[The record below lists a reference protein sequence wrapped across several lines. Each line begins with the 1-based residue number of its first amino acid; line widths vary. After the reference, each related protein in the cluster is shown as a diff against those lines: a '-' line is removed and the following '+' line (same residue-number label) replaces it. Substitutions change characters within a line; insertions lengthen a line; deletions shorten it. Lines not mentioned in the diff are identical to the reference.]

1 MEHMSFM
8 VLLLSMYVFFL
19 SDHIQ
24 SVYALHF
31 IPSTSHMLHLIQS
44 SHSPFLTLLN
54 SPNDAAGVAIA
65 SNPSD
70 TILLLLDQLFLIAPH
85 GSISSS
91 ISVDMN
97 SLTIGS
103 SSSQVLV
110 PSLVV
115 PTTTYSDAISS
126 ITEQIHHAEI
136 VATVDLPWTHDMQ
149 SSSAIISQASDLSS
163 LNGPQLQQQIDSLRD
178 IINVYATKYSEVIT
192 RSSLQLFPSL
202 SDYPSSGN
210 AAQLFDTSVVST
222 IINEVIAALT
232 RATSSF
238 TTQLSQKGNELVANT
253 QSSLSSFATS
263 LPNEAI
269 NSAVSSISNKVIS
282 IGKLHCYRRQ
292 TYTINYELYCCDVMH
307 DVM

>member
-1 MEHMSFM
+1 MEHMTFM
-8 VLLLSMYVFFL
+8 VLLLSMCVFFL
-19 SDHIQ
+19 SDHIL
-24 SVYALHF
+24 SVHALHF
-31 IPSTSHMLHLIQS
+31 IPSTSHVLHLIQS
-44 SHSPFLTLLN
+44 SHYSPFLTLLN
-54 SPNDAAGVAIA
+54 SYNDAAGVAIA
-65 SNPSD
+65 SKPSD
-70 TILLLLDQLFLIAPH
+70 TILLLMDQLFLIAPH

-91 ISVDMN
+91 SSIVDMN

-149 SSSAIISQASDLSS
+149 SSSAIISQASDLS

-202 SDYPSSGN
+202 GDYPSSGN

-282 IGKLHCYRRQ
+282 IGKLHYYRRQ
-292 TYTINYELYCCDVMH
+292 TYTINYELYCCDVM
-307 DVM
+307 

>member
-1 MEHMSFM
+1 MEHMTFM
-8 VLLLSMYVFFL
+8 VLLLLMCVFFL
-19 SDHIQ
+19 SDHML
-24 SVYALHF
+24 SVHALHF

-54 SPNDAAGVAIA
+54 SPTDAAGVAIA

-70 TILLLLDQLFLIAPH
+70 TILLLLNQLFLIAPH

-103 SSSQVLV
+103 SSSSQVLV
-110 PSLVV
+110 PSLFV

-126 ITEQIHHAEI
+126 ITEQIHHAAI

-149 SSSAIISQASDLSS
+149 SSSAIISQASDLS

-192 RSSLQLFPSL
+192 SSSLQLFPSL
-202 SDYPSSGN
+202 GDYPSSGN

-238 TTQLSQKGNELVANT
+238 TTQLSQKGNELVVNT

-282 IGKLHCYRRQ
+282 IGKNIALHCYGRQ
-292 TYTINYELYCCDVMH
+292 TYTINYELHCCDVM
-307 DVM
+307 

>member
-1 MEHMSFM
+1 
-8 VLLLSMYVFFL
+8 
-19 SDHIQ
+19 
-24 SVYALHF
+24 
-31 IPSTSHMLHLIQS
+31 MLHLIQS
-44 SHSPFLTLLN
+44 SHYSPFLTLLN
-54 SPNDAAGVAIA
+54 SPNDAVAIA

-136 VATVDLPWTHDMQ
+136 VATVDLPWTHDIQ
-149 SSSAIISQASDLSS
+149 SSSAIISQASDLS

-202 SDYPSSGN
+202 GDYPSSGN

-282 IGKLHCYRRQ
+282 IGKLHYYRRQ

>member
-1 MEHMSFM
+1 M
-8 VLLLSMYVFFL
+8 VLLLLMCVFFL
-19 SDHIQ
+19 SDHIL
-24 SVYALHF
+24 SVHALHF

-44 SHSPFLTLLN
+44 SHYSPFLTLLN
-54 SPNDAAGVAIA
+54 SPNDAAGAAIA

-85 GSISSS
+85 GSIS
-91 ISVDMN
+91 VDMN

-110 PSLVV
+110 SSLVV
-115 PTTTYSDAISS
+115 PTTTYSDAIS

-136 VATVDLPWTHDMQ
+136 VATVDLPWTHDIQ
-149 SSSAIISQASDLSS
+149 SSSAIISQASDLS

-202 SDYPSSGN
+202 GDYPSTGN

-238 TTQLSQKGNELVANT
+238 ATQLSQKGNELVANT

-282 IGKLHCYRRQ
+282 IGKSIALHCYGQ
-292 TYTINYELYCCDVMH
+292 HKTYRIPSIMNYIAVMLYN
-307 DVM
+307 

>member
-1 MEHMSFM
+1 
-8 VLLLSMYVFFL
+8 
-19 SDHIQ
+19 
-24 SVYALHF
+24 
-31 IPSTSHMLHLIQS
+31 MLHLIQS
-44 SHSPFLTLLN
+44 SHYSPFLTLLN
-54 SPNDAAGVAIA
+54 SPNDPVAIA

-70 TILLLLDQLFLIAPH
+70 TILLLLDQLFLIVPH

-136 VATVDLPWTHDMQ
+136 VATVDLPWTHDIQ
-149 SSSAIISQASDLSS
+149 SSSAIISQASDLS

-202 SDYPSSGN
+202 GDYPSTGN

-292 TYTINYELYCCDVMH
+292 TYTINYELYCCDVM
-307 DVM
+307 

>member
-1 MEHMSFM
+1 MEHMTFM
-8 VLLLSMYVFFL
+8 VLLLLMCVFFL
-19 SDHIQ
+19 SDHIL
-24 SVYALHF
+24 SVHALHF

-44 SHSPFLTLLN
+44 SHYSPFLTLLN
-54 SPNDAAGVAIA
+54 SPNDAVAIA

-70 TILLLLDQLFLIAPH
+70 TILLLLDQLFIIAPH
-85 GSISSS
+85 GSISSSS

-136 VATVDLPWTHDMQ
+136 VSTVDLPWTHDIQ
-149 SSSAIISQASDLSS
+149 SSSAIISQASDLS

-202 SDYPSSGN
+202 GDYPSSGN

-238 TTQLSQKGNELVANT
+238 NTQLSQKGNELVANT

-282 IGKLHCYRRQ
+282 IGKLHCFRRQ
-292 TYTINYELYCCDVMH
+292 TYTINYELYCCDVM
-307 DVM
+307 